1 MKLSKTNNTIM
12 LCFISFLLVVSFV
25 LASTG
30 ISFTKSVRLADSF
43 TAYLEYN
50 PISRMYSDKRHT
62 AEVTF
67 TLEGYNSINLTITIS
82 GVSIVDYS
90 SIIVKDK
97 SNNTEIEYPITTS
110 TPIIIENYEN
120 YLITLYMKWSY
131 TYLRCTNHDS
141 FYCYES
147 EWTTKSGTET
157 SKNYDFDYTADTI
170 LPREILYI
178 TSFGIIILIGVTSAI
193 FLLKKK
199 YNRDKLL

>member
-1 MKLSKTNNTIM
+1 MKLSKTNNTII
-12 LCFISFLLVVSFV
+12 LCFISFLLVVSFA
-25 LASTG
+25 LALNG
-30 ISFTKSVRLADSF
+30 ISFTKTVRLADSF

-50 PISRMYSDKRHT
+50 PISKTYSDNRHT

-67 TLEGYNSINLTITIS
+67 ILEGYNSINLTITIS

-90 SIIVKDK
+90 GIIVKDK
-97 SNNTEIEYPITTS
+97 SNNTETEYPITTS

-120 YLITLYMKWSY
+120 YLITLYMEWSY
-131 TYLRCTNHDS
+131 KYLMCTNHDG
-141 FYCYES
+141 FYCYED

-157 SKNYDFDYTADTI
+157 SETYDFDYTADTI

-178 TSFGIIILIGVTSAI
+178 ISIGIIIPIGVTSAI

-199 YNRDKLL
+199 YNQDNLL